1 MATNSLSNDI
11 LRAWQRIEFFQPY
24 TLERKDKSLL
34 IPLKQLQHLG
44 DNALPWLSAELRRQH
59 EISPTASFTLHIGL
73 FEKSLASTISQ
84 DIFGPNDGNDAEE
97 CEQRLNQEGTTCFAK
112 VQLNPEGVPTLDKL
126 SVSSLPWALGHLRKQ
141 RFQQLESSIFS
152 DDCQHLI
159 NTLLNFRATLKPIRE
174 KGLGILRAEDILKLL
189 TTHLVTWADFEPQ
202 WQYAV
207 QIDWFKGS
215 NDSPEISLEE
225 ESDGI
230 EEELSENDKTLALPI
245 LNSFFFEDIEN
256 AIAAIKRKE
265 PCNPLK
271 TYLSR
276 NMPRNPDLYSQE
288 GLELIINKLH
298 PTRMPQG
305 RWPSEPGHAMSLMQQ
320 FAINTAVEE
329 LSKGGLLSVN
339 GPPGTGKT
347 TLLRDLIAHN
357 IVERAKVLSSFNQV
371 DDTLDNQGFI
381 RPELTGYEMVMASSN
396 NAAVENISKE
406 LPQKKSLAEE
416 FRSLDYLAPVAN
428 QIAAQSRP
436 KKEHKRDKNGEG
448 KERDYYLFRPLEE
461 KNQCWGIISAALGK
475 KANREKFTQR
485 LFIDEHFLR
494 ETLAETSRPAD
505 ENFLSLWRNWKT
517 QPNKASFADAKKHFI
532 ECLKQTE
539 ELQQQLVLYANIL
552 AKQPDN
558 SLDTLSITRLQTE
571 KLCDEYSDGLKQLE
585 AERDLLEKR
594 VHHAS
599 QQQKI
604 IENDAPGWLTHLIN
618 RKHVQAYQEVLRKSQ
633 YQLVTLTAS
642 LVKNAQEIAEQR
654 KQLNGIEI
662 KKRNIQRNIAL
673 ITQQQADEELE
684 RLKLQQ
690 RFPDI
695 TLPDSDKRIDDSALQ
710 RTAFWQ
716 NEQINR
722 QRSVLFIAAVKLH
735 QAWFYEAL
743 GINRFRSNIM
753 NLGNF
758 LTSPHAEITP
768 LRWWQILFMLV
779 PVVSTTFASVGR
791 MFHGVKSEELG
802 WLMIDE
808 AGQASPQQ
816 AVGAIWRAKRVLV
829 VGDPLQIEPVFT
841 TSPALIRHLCQ
852 NILHEHA
859 EDWNPGKLSIQQVA
873 DRVNHWGCELNVM
886 NHQVWI
892 GIPLWVHRR
901 CIEPMFSLAN
911 KMAYDNRM
919 IHGLSDDKICSQRV
933 NGAVENHWLAS
944 VGGLG
949 EKQYR
954 DSHGKSLLKL
964 LDRLLSENVAIQT
977 IYIIT
982 PFKAVKTALLDLL
995 EQRDLKVWQQYSPL
1009 IKRKEIKEW
1018 QKNCVGT
1025 VHTFQGKENDIVIFV
1040 LGCDEQDAGGAK
1052 WASSKPNLLNV
1063 ALTRAKKHIF
1073 VIGDPKVWLQLPWF
1087 GEVARALPINRLM

>member
-84 DIFGPNDGNDAEE
+84 DIFGPNEGNDAEE

-152 DDCQHLI
+152 DDCQHLV

-673 ITQQQADEELE
+673 ITQQQA
-684 RLKLQQ
+684 
-690 RFPDI
+690 
-695 TLPDSDKRIDDSALQ
+695 
-710 RTAFWQ
+710 
-716 NEQINR
+716 
-722 QRSVLFIAAVKLH
+722 
-735 QAWFYEAL
+735 
-743 GINRFRSNIM
+743 
-753 NLGNF
+753 
-758 LTSPHAEITP
+758 
-768 LRWWQILFMLV
+768 
-779 PVVSTTFASVGR
+779 
-791 MFHGVKSEELG
+791 
-802 WLMIDE
+802 
-808 AGQASPQQ
+808 
-816 AVGAIWRAKRVLV
+816 VGAIWRAKRVLV

-841 TSPALIRHLCQ
+841 TSPALVRHLCQ

>member
-1 MATNSLSNDI
+1 M
-11 LRAWQRIEFFQPY
+11 
-24 TLERKDKSLL
+24 
-34 IPLKQLQHLG
+34 
-44 DNALPWLSAELRRQH
+44 
-59 EISPTASFTLHIGL
+59 
-73 FEKSLASTISQ
+73 
-84 DIFGPNDGNDAEE
+84 
-97 CEQRLNQEGTTCFAK
+97 
-112 VQLNPEGVPTLDKL
+112 
-126 SVSSLPWALGHLRKQ
+126 
-141 RFQQLESSIFS
+141 
-152 DDCQHLI
+152 
-159 NTLLNFRATLKPIRE
+159 
-174 KGLGILRAEDILKLL
+174 
-189 TTHLVTWADFEPQ
+189 
-202 WQYAV
+202 
-207 QIDWFKGS
+207 
-215 NDSPEISLEE
+215 
-225 ESDGI
+225 
-230 EEELSENDKTLALPI
+230 
-245 LNSFFFEDIEN
+245 
-256 AIAAIKRKE
+256 
-265 PCNPLK
+265 
-271 TYLSR
+271 
-276 NMPRNPDLYSQE
+276 
-288 GLELIINKLH
+288 
-298 PTRMPQG
+298 
-305 RWPSEPGHAMSLMQQ
+305 
-320 FAINTAVEE
+320 
-329 LSKGGLLSVN
+329 
-339 GPPGTGKT
+339 
-347 TLLRDLIAHN
+347 
-357 IVERAKVLSSFNQV
+357 
-371 DDTLDNQGFI
+371 
-381 RPELTGYEMVMASSN
+381 
-396 NAAVENISKE
+396 
-406 LPQKKSLAEE
+406 
-416 FRSLDYLAPVAN
+416 
-428 QIAAQSRP
+428 
-436 KKEHKRDKNGEG
+436 
-448 KERDYYLFRPLEE
+448 
-461 KNQCWGIISAALGK
+461 
-475 KANREKFTQR
+475 
-485 LFIDEHFLR
+485 
-494 ETLAETSRPAD
+494 
-505 ENFLSLWRNWKT
+505 
-517 QPNKASFADAKKHFI
+517 
-532 ECLKQTE
+532 
-539 ELQQQLVLYANIL
+539 
-552 AKQPDN
+552 
-558 SLDTLSITRLQTE
+558 
-571 KLCDEYSDGLKQLE
+571 
-585 AERDLLEKR
+585 
-594 VHHAS
+594 
-599 QQQKI
+599 
-604 IENDAPGWLTHLIN
+604 
-618 RKHVQAYQEVLRKSQ
+618 
-633 YQLVTLTAS
+633 
-642 LVKNAQEIAEQR
+642 
-654 KQLNGIEI
+654 
-662 KKRNIQRNIAL
+662 
-673 ITQQQADEELE
+673 
-684 RLKLQQ
+684 
-690 RFPDI
+690 
-695 TLPDSDKRIDDSALQ
+695 PDSDKRIDDSALQ

-841 TSPALIRHLCQ
+841 TSPALVRHLCQ

-933 NGAVENHWLAS
+933 NGSVENHWLAS

-1052 WASSKPNLLNV
+1052 WASSKPNLFNV

-1073 VIGDPKVWLQLPWF
+1073 VIGDPKVWQQLPWF